1 MSEGSPP
8 PVAPGPPRG
17 TPRAEVAVDEALV
30 RALLAQ
36 QHGDLAGLPL
46 VLVDEGWDN
55 VMYRLGEAYVV
66 RLPRRAAAATL
77 IEREQRWL
85 PQFAGRLP
93 VRVPAPMRCGE
104 PGAGYPWCWSV
115 LPWIAGE
122 AADLEPPAESEAAT
136 LASFFRALHVPA
148 PPEAPRNPVRGV
160 PLVQRQAMVEARAAR
175 VAAATDALTP
185 RLARLWQAAL
195 EAPGDD
201 GDRWLHGDLHARNV
215 LVERGRI
222 VGIIDWSD
230 LASGDRATDLA
241 AIWGLLGTRAA
252 RRAAMEACEASEAT
266 WARARGWAYAFGMM
280 LLDSGLAD
288 HPRHAAMGRR
298 TLGRLDEGE

>member
-1 MSEGSPP
+1 M
-8 PVAPGPPRG
+8 RG
-17 TPRAEVAVDEALV
+17 
-30 RALLAQ
+30 LLAR
-36 QHGDLAGLPL
+36 QHEDLAGLPL

-55 VMYRLGEAYVV
+55 RMYRLGEAYVV
-66 RLPRRAAAATL
+66 RVPRRAAAAAL

-85 PQFAGRLP
+85 PQFAHRLP
-93 VRVPAPMRCGE
+93 VPVPAPVRCGE
-104 PGAGYPWCWSV
+104 PSPGYPWHWSV
-115 LPWIAGE
+115 LPWIAGNT
-122 AADLEPPAESEAAT
+122 ADLEPPAETEAAT

-160 PLVQRQAMVEARAAR
+160 ALVERRAMVEARAAR
-175 VAAATDALTP
+175 VAAATDVLTP
-185 RLARLWQAAL
+185 RLARLWHAAL
-195 EAPGDD
+195 EAPMDG

-215 LVERGRI
+215 LVAGGRI
-222 VGIIDWSD
+222 TGIIDWSD

-241 AIWGLLGTRAA
+241 AIWGLLDSRAA
-252 RRAAMEACEASEAT
+252 RRAAIEACGEASEAA

-298 TLGRLDEGE
+298 TLARLDEGE